1 MWLDRR
7 SLLISGVAGI
17 AQIGQRAQPRATPA
31 QILRETHVPALG
43 GVVIAPKTQPLIS
56 VLGRRRANLGA
67 PVQPDDL
74 WLAGSATQS
83 MTAALYARLAQTNR
97 AEWRARTPDLFPDL
111 KIDPAWNEATI
122 EDFLQHRSGVSDA
135 AVSTND
141 FLAAA
146 SRDER
151 PLDVQRTEFAK
162 LILSA
167 PPAAQPGTY
176 AFASANYVLVG
187 AAIERAAKAVWEE
200 VISGEMFTPLG
211 MTTAGFGAPT
221 GEEPW
226 GHQVLGTRVLPIKP
240 TGIADDPPVFGP
252 SGRVHLSLTDYVGFL
267 RIFTAQAPGPEP
279 KTKASA
285 AKTGGADKGAAP
297 EDEGYLTADSLRRI
311 ADPRTETGDGQ
322 GLGWTVLASR
332 GWANGPVLSQQSADG
347 FWACNLAVA
356 PARGVA
362 VAAVSNAGGAAGAA
376 ATEREMLTLIQPY
389 AATT

>member
-1 MWLDRR
+1 MLDRR

-17 AQIGQRAQPRATPA
+17 AQIGQHAQPRATPA

-43 GVVIAPKTQPLIS
+43 GVVVAPKIQPIVS

-74 WLAGSATQS
+74 WLAGAATEC

-111 KIDPAWNEATI
+111 KVHPAWSEVTI

-135 AVSTND
+135 AVATNA

-146 SRDER
+146 SRDDR
-151 PLDVQRTEFAK
+151 PLEVQRTDFAK

-167 PPAAQPGTY
+167 PPAADPGVY

-187 AAIERAAKAVWEE
+187 AAIERAAKAVWEQ
-200 VISGEMFTPLG
+200 VVSGELFTPLG
-211 MTTAGFGAPT
+211 MSTAGFGAPT

-226 GHQVLGTRVLPIKP
+226 GHQVLGARVQPIRP

-252 SGRVHLSLTDYVGFL
+252 AARVHLSLSDYIGFL
-267 RIFTAQAPGPEP
+267 RIFTAAGSEADPKTGASRAKAKRTDDGGGPE
-279 KTKASA
+279 
-285 AKTGGADKGAAP
+285 G
-297 EDEGYLTADSLRRI
+297 EGYLTADSLRRI
-311 ADPRTETGDGQ
+311 ADPRTESGDGP
-322 GLGWTVLASR
+322 GLGWMVLASR
-332 GWANGPVLSQQSADG
+332 GWAKGPVLSQQSAGG
-347 FWACNLAVA
+347 FWACNIAVA

-389 AATT
+389 AAAG

>member
-1 MWLDRR
+1 MLDRR

-17 AQIGQRAQPRATPA
+17 AQIGQHAQPRATPA

-43 GVVIAPKTQPLIS
+43 GVVIAPKTPPIVS

-67 PVQPDDL
+67 SVQPDDL

-83 MTAALYARLAQTNR
+83 MTAALYARLVQTNR
-97 AEWRARTPDLFPDL
+97 AEWRARTPDLFPNL
-111 KIDPAWNEATI
+111 KTHPAWNEVTI

-135 AVSTND
+135 VVSTNE

-151 PLDVQRTEFAK
+151 PLEVQRTDFAK

-167 PPAAQPGTY
+167 PPATEPGAY

-187 AAIERAAKAVWEE
+187 AAIERAAKSVWEQ
-200 VISGEMFTPLG
+200 VVSGELFTPLG
-211 MTTAGFGAPT
+211 MSTAGFGAPT

-226 GHQVLGTRVLPIKP
+226 GHQVLGTRVLPIRP

-252 SGRVHLSLTDYVGFL
+252 AARVHLSLADYIGFL
-267 RIFTAQAPGPEP
+267 HIFLNTAGGEPG
-279 KTKASA
+279 
-285 AKTGGADKGAAP
+285 G
-297 EDEGYLTADSLRRI
+297 EGYLTTDSLRRI
-311 ADPRTETGDGQ
+311 ADPRTETGDGP

-332 GWANGPVLSQQSADG
+332 GWAKGPVLSQQSAGG
-347 FWACNLAVA
+347 FWACNIAVA

-389 AATT
+389 AAVS

>member
-1 MWLDRR
+1 MMMDRR

-17 AQIGQRAQPRATPA
+17 AQIGQHAQPRATPA

-43 GVVIAPKTQPLIS
+43 GLVIAPKAAPIIS
-56 VLGRRRANLGA
+56 VMGRRRANLGIQVE
-67 PVQPDDL
+67 PGDL

-111 KIDPAWNEATI
+111 KIDPGWNDVTI

-135 AVSTND
+135 PISTSE

-151 PLDVQRTEFAK
+151 PLEVQRTAFAK

-167 PPAAQPGTY
+167 PPPAPAGTY

-187 AAIERAAKAVWEE
+187 AAIERAAKAVWEQ

-211 MTTAGFGAPT
+211 LTTAGFGAPT
-221 GEEPW
+221 GDEPW

-252 SGRVHLSLTDYVGFL
+252 AARVHLALSDYIGFL
-267 RIFTAQAPGPEP
+267 SVFLS
-279 KTKASA
+279 KADGDS
-285 AKTGGADKGAAP
+285 
-297 EDEGYLTADSLRRI
+297 YLSADSLRRI
-311 ADPRTETGDGQ
+311 ADPRTDSGDGQ

-332 GWANGPVLSQQSADG
+332 GWAKGPVLSQQSAGG
-347 FWACNLAVA
+347 FWACNIAIA

-376 ATEREMLTLIQPY
+376 ATERQMLTLIQPY
-389 AATT
+389 AAAG

>member
-1 MWLDRR
+1 MMLDRR

-17 AQIGQRAQPRATPA
+17 AQIGQHAQPRATPA

-43 GVVIAPKTQPLIS
+43 GLVVAPKVQPTIS
-56 VLGRRRANLGA
+56 VMGRRRANLG
-67 PVQPDDL
+67 VQVEPGDL
-74 WLAGSATQS
+74 WVAGAATQC

-111 KIDPAWNEATI
+111 KIHPGWNDVTI

-135 AVSTND
+135 PVSTNE

-146 SRDER
+146 ARDER
-151 PLDVQRTEFAK
+151 PLDVQRTQFAK

-167 PPAAQPGTY
+167 PPPAPAGTY

-187 AAIERAAKAVWEE
+187 AAIERAAKAVWEQ

-221 GEEPW
+221 GDEPW
-226 GHQVLGTRVLPIKP
+226 GHQVLGTRVLAIKP
-240 TGIADDPPVFGP
+240 TGIADDPAVFGP
-252 SGRVHLSLTDYVGFL
+252 AARVHLALADYIGFL
-267 RIFTAQAPGPEP
+267 RIFTTPQV
-279 KTKASA
+279 
-285 AKTGGADKGAAP
+285 AKTGAKAGG
-297 EDEGYLTADSLRRI
+297 EDEGYLSADSLRRI
-311 ADPRTETGDGQ
+311 ADPRTESGDGQ

-332 GWANGPVLSQQSADG
+332 GWAKGPVLSQQSAGG
-347 FWACNLAVA
+347 FWACNIAVA

-376 ATEREMLTLIQPY
+376 ATERQMLTLIQPY
-389 AATT
+389 ATAG

>member
-1 MWLDRR
+1 MMLDRR
-7 SLLISGVAGI
+7 SLLISGAAGI

-43 GVVIAPKTQPLIS
+43 GVAIAPKVQPIIS
-56 VLGRRRANLGA
+56 VMGRRRANLGA
-67 PVQPDDL
+67 SVEPGDL
-74 WLAGSATQS
+74 WVAGAATQC

-111 KIDPAWNEATI
+111 KVHPGWNDVTV

-135 AVSTND
+135 PVSTSE

-146 SRDER
+146 AVDER
-151 PLDVQRTEFAK
+151 PLEVQRTQFAK

-167 PPAAQPGTY
+167 PPPAPPGTY

-187 AAIERAAKAVWEE
+187 AAIERAAKAVWEQ

-221 GEEPW
+221 GDEPW
-226 GHQVLGTRVLPIKP
+226 GHQVLGTRVLPVKP
-240 TGIADDPPVFGP
+240 TGIADDPAVFGP
-252 SGRVHLSLTDYVGFL
+252 AARVHLALADYIDFL
-267 RIFTAQAPGPEP
+267 RIFLS
-279 KTKASA
+279 KADNDQDS
-285 AKTGGADKGAAP
+285 G
-297 EDEGYLTADSLRRI
+297 GYLSADSLRRI
-311 ADPRTETGDGQ
+311 ADPRTDSGDGQ

-332 GWANGPVLSQQSADG
+332 GWAKGPVLSQQSAGG
-347 FWACNLAVA
+347 FWACNIAVA

-362 VAAVSNAGGAAGAA
+362 VATVSNAGGAAGAA
-376 ATEREMLTLIQPY
+376 ATERQMLTLIQPY
-389 AATT
+389 ATAG

>member
-1 MWLDRR
+1 MWDRR
-7 SLLISGVAGI
+7 SLLISGAAGI
-17 AQIGQRAQPRATPA
+17 AQIGQHAQPRATPA

-43 GVVIAPKTQPLIS
+43 GLVIAPKTQPIIS
-56 VLGRRRANLGA
+56 VMGRRRAKLNP
-67 PVQPDDL
+67 PVEPGDL
-74 WLAGSATQS
+74 WLAGAVTQG

-111 KIDPAWNEATI
+111 KIDPGWNEVTI

-135 AVSTND
+135 PVSTSD

-146 SRDER
+146 AVDER
-151 PLDVQRTEFAK
+151 PLEVQRTAFAK

-167 PPAAQPGTY
+167 PPPAPSGTY

-187 AAIERAAKAVWEE
+187 AAIERAAKAVWEQ
-200 VISGEMFTPLG
+200 VISGELFTPLG

-221 GEEPW
+221 GDEPW
-226 GHQVLGTRVLPIKP
+226 GHQVLGARVLPIKP

-252 SGRVHLSLTDYVGFL
+252 AARVHLALSDYIGFL
-267 RIFTAQAPGPEP
+267 SVFLN
-279 KTKASA
+279 KVDS
-285 AKTGGADKGAAP
+285 D
-297 EDEGYLTADSLRRI
+297 GYLSADSLRRI
-311 ADPRTETGDGQ
+311 ADPRTESGDGQ

-332 GWANGPVLSQQSADG
+332 GWAKGPVLSQQSAGG
-347 FWACNLAVA
+347 FWACNIAVA

-376 ATEREMLTLIQPY
+376 ATERQMLTLIQPY
-389 AATT
+389 AAAG

>member
-1 MWLDRR
+1 MMMDRR

-17 AQIGQRAQPRATPA
+17 AQIGQHAQPRATPA

-43 GVVIAPKTQPLIS
+43 GVVIAPKVQPVIS
-56 VLGRRRANLGA
+56 VMGRRRANLG
-67 PVQPDDL
+67 VQVEPGDL
-74 WLAGSATQS
+74 WLAGAATQC
-83 MTAALYARLAQTNR
+83 MTAALYARFVQTNR

-111 KIDPAWNEATI
+111 KVDPGWNEVTI
-122 EDFLQHRSGVSDA
+122 EDFLQHRSGVSDTP
-135 AVSTND
+135 VSTSE

-151 PLDVQRTEFAK
+151 PLEVQRTQFAK

-167 PPAAQPGTY
+167 PPPAPAGTY

-187 AAIERAAKAVWEE
+187 AAIERAAKAVWEQ

-221 GEEPW
+221 GDEPW
-226 GHQVLGTRVLPIKP
+226 GHQVLGTRVLPIRP

-252 SGRVHLSLTDYVGFL
+252 AARVHLALADYVGFL
-267 RIFTAQAPGPEP
+267 HIF
-279 KTKASA
+279 
-285 AKTGGADKGAAP
+285 TGGAAQDG
-297 EDEGYLTADSLRRI
+297 EGYLTADSLRRI
-311 ADPRTETGDGQ
+311 ADPRTDSGEGQ

-332 GWANGPVLSQQSADG
+332 GWAKGPVLSQQSAGG
-347 FWACNLAVA
+347 FWACNIAVA

-376 ATEREMLTLIQPY
+376 ATERQMLTLIQPF
-389 AATT
+389 AAAG

>member
-1 MWLDRR
+1 MLDRR

-17 AQIGQRAQPRATPA
+17 AQIGQHAQPRATPA

-43 GVVIAPKTQPLIS
+43 GLVVAPKVQPMIS
-56 VLGRRRANLGA
+56 VMGRRRANLSA
-67 PVQPDDL
+67 PVEPGDL
-74 WLAGSATQS
+74 WLAGAVTQC
-83 MTAALYARLAQTNR
+83 MTAALYARLVQTNR

-111 KIDPAWNEATI
+111 KIDPGWNDVSI

-135 AVSTND
+135 PVSTSQ

-146 SRDER
+146 AVDER
-151 PLDVQRTEFAK
+151 PLEAQRTEFAK

-167 PPAAQPGTY
+167 PPPAPAGTY

-187 AAIERAAKAVWEE
+187 AAIERAAKAVWEQ
-200 VISGEMFTPLG
+200 VISGELFTPLG

-221 GEEPW
+221 GDEPW
-226 GHQVLGTRVLPIKP
+226 GHQVLGTRILPIKP

-252 SGRVHLSLTDYVGFL
+252 AARVHLALADYIGFL
-267 RIFTAQAPGPEP
+267 RIFLGQADG
-279 KTKASA
+279 
-285 AKTGGADKGAAP
+285 
-297 EDEGYLTADSLRRI
+297 EGYLTADSLRRI
-311 ADPRTETGDGQ
+311 ADPRTESGDGQ

-332 GWANGPVLSQQSADG
+332 GWAKGPVLSQQSAGG
-347 FWACNLAVA
+347 FWACNIAVA

-376 ATEREMLTLIQPY
+376 ATERQMLTLIQPY
-389 AATT
+389 AAAG